1 MQVLCILKKGLTT
14 ALSFREGIMT
24 HPNANSQ
31 HSTSSNHATNPYYGY
46 GIKKETRT
54 TGTRHPERELV
65 NKVLCF

>member
-1 MQVLCILKKGLTT
+1 
-14 ALSFREGIMT
+14 MT